1 MTSLRAAPHPT
12 MAAALPSQQLA
23 SSLTSHAHLASVAAT
38 SRATLRAV
46 AQPPLRSSLFA
57 TSTST
62 AFAESSG
69 LLGCTVG
76 SIARRAARRAGPSGR
91 VVVRAAVF
99 DQLSSSLEQA
109 WTKLRAQA
117 AGPAAPPSPLLL
129 LPSPATIADKL
140 TRDNIKEPM
149 RDIRRAL
156 LEADSPFRNSPVN
169 RTPFL
174 VLQVSLPVVRRF
186 VREVTE
192 RAVGVDVIRGV
203 RPDQQ
208 LVKVVNDQLVALMG
222 GNVAEIA
229 YAPEGKGPTVV
240 LMAGLQ
246 GVGKTTACGKL
257 ALFLKKKV
265 REGGR
270 GGWGR
275 PRAGAWRSDAKG
287 VRRGFVHP
295 CVHALMRACASLH
308 GLTPPCPA
316 PLPLSPPSPPRPLA
330 VGSAQGKASM
340 LVATD
345 VYRPAA
351 IEQLQTLGAQV
362 SSCRRWARR
371 AIAGP
376 LTKLPFSPLH
386 LALPFSPLHLVLPFS
401 PLHLVLPFSPL
412 HLVLPFSPL
421 HLVLPFSPLHLVLP
435 FSLATQRSHMPP
447 ACMRVGGARWQVG
460 VPVYAEGTD
469 ARPVDIARQGMAA
482 AKKAGVD
489 VVIVDT
495 AGRLQVSVPPC
506 IVPPCIVPH
515 CIVPPCI
522 VPPCIVPHCI
532 PHYRSMMEELRGI
545 KAAVNPTEVLLVV
558 DAMTGQEAASLVA
571 AFNAEVSIT
580 GAILTKVDGDSRGGA
595 ALSVKEV
602 SGRPIKFVGE
612 GETMSALEPFYPDR
626 MASRILGMGDVLSLV
641 EKAQELVSAPCSHM
655 LLRGSGQ

>member
-69 LLGCTVG
+69 LLGCRVG
-76 SIARRAARRAGPSGR
+76 SSARRAARRAGPSGR

-109 WTKLRAQA
+109 WTKLRAQ
-117 AGPAAPPSPLLL
+117 
-129 LPSPATIADKL
+129 DKL

-156 LEADSPFRNSPVN
+156 LEAD
-169 RTPFL
+169 
-174 VLQVSLPVVRRF
+174 VSLPVVRRF

-192 RAVGVDVIRGV
+192 RAVGVEVIRGV
-203 RPDQQ
+203 RPEQQ

-257 ALFLKKKV
+257 ALFLKKK
-265 REGGR
+265 
-270 GGWGR
+270 
-275 PRAGAWRSDAKG
+275 
-287 VRRGFVHP
+287 
-295 CVHALMRACASLH
+295 
-308 GLTPPCPA
+308 
-316 PLPLSPPSPPRPLA
+316 
-330 VGSAQGKASM
+330 GKTSM
-340 LVATD
+340 MVATD

-351 IEQLQTLGAQV
+351 IEQLQTLGA
-362 SSCRRWARR
+362 
-371 AIAGP
+371 
-376 LTKLPFSPLH
+376 
-386 LALPFSPLHLVLPFS
+386 
-401 PLHLVLPFSPL
+401 
-412 HLVLPFSPL
+412 
-421 HLVLPFSPLHLVLP
+421 
-435 FSLATQRSHMPP
+435 
-447 ACMRVGGARWQVG
+447 QVG

-469 ARPVDIARQGMAA
+469 ARPVDIARQGVAA

-495 AGRLQVSVPPC
+495 AGRLQ
-506 IVPPCIVPH
+506 ID
-515 CIVPPCI
+515 
-522 VPPCIVPHCI
+522 
-532 PHYRSMMEELRGI
+532 RSMMEELRGI
-545 KAAVNPTEVLLVV
+545 KAAVSPTEVLLVV

-641 EKAQELVSAPCSHM
+641 EKAQELMDKEDEAELRKRIMEAKFDFNDMLKQTRMMARMGSMGGMLKLIPGMNKLTPQQVREAEKSLKVMESMIGSMTNQERADPELLAKSPSRRRRIAKGSGRSQEQVSALISQLFQM
-655 LLRGSGQ
+655 RVRMKAVADMVSGKAMPAIPGLDTSGAKKASSGKAKRKKSRTGFSQQLGDNTAVAAGAKGFGGRN